1 MRIDTVDKV
10 NTAVKA
16 TSSYIYGTSTL
27 LGQEGCVDYL
37 LAVLEYVK
45 ERINKEKE
53 GWTPEE
59 QNRTRR
65 SFQDYREEIDRRCE
79 VLRQAELS
87 RPPLTVVSNEEEDI
101 RWRNELYR
109 EAEQL
114 HGTDAAS
121 IIRAAN
127 AARKKNSLLA
137 VYPSLNDPTG

>member
-1 MRIDTVDKV
+1 MKLED
-10 NTAVKA
+10 AVKA

-59 QNRTRR
+59 QNKTRR

-101 RWRNELYR
+101 KWRNARSDELFR
-109 EAEQL
+109 KAEQL

-127 AARKKNSLLA
+127 AARKRNSLLA
-137 VYPSLNDPTG
+137 VYPSWDHSSS